1 MKPFFEQ
8 IASLLGEFKSYTVR
22 YIPSEQNKEADA
34 LSNRAQAP
42 YLGLRGVYLSLL
54 YLLAFWNTCVK

>member
-34 LSNRAQAP
+34 LSKRV
-42 YLGLRGVYLSLL
+42 LKLRI
-54 YLLAFWNTCVK
+54 